1 MQTPFVLR
9 NSLSLFFL
17 QHCLPYRR
25 HFLKSNKVLPM
36 VIGVDLR
43 SRVIGRSIALA
54 PELQFDF
61 RGSDRITALN
71 GSHSPR
77 SAAQR
82 I

>member
-1 MQTPFVLR
+1 
-9 NSLSLFFL
+9 
-17 QHCLPYRR
+17 
-25 HFLKSNKVLPM
+25 M